1 MDQAIAALL
10 EKNGD
15 ELGAIQQYMICL
27 NNMSM
32 SKIGSELLDVIR
44 YALDRELKKVD
55 REKGKLSVE

>member
-1 MDQAIAALL
+1 
-10 EKNGD
+10 
-15 ELGAIQQYMICL
+15 
-27 NNMSM
+27 MSM